1 MPDFDV
7 ISLLDLHQAGAVDR
21 VALRGIAGFGYHG
34 VHPEE
39 RRDGQRFLVDVTCA
53 IDLRAAAASDDL
65 TQTVHYG
72 ELAEAV
78 VADIESDPLDLIES
92 LADRIART
100 CLSHVHVTAVEVTVH
115 KPDAPMPVEVADVA
129 VTMTRRK

>member
-7 ISLLDLHQAGAVDR
+7 SSLLDRYQAGAVDR
-21 VALRGIAGFGYHG
+21 VALRGIAAFGYHG

-78 VADIESDPLDLIES
+78 VADIEADPLDLIES

-100 CLSHVHVTAVEVTVH
+100 CLSHVRVTAVEVTVH

-129 VTMTRRK
+129 VTITRRK